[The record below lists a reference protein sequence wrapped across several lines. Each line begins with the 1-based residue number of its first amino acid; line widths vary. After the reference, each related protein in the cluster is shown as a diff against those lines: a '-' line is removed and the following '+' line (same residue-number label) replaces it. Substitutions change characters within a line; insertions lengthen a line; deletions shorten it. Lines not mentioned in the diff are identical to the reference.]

1 MALEY
6 YHEPLEKLPQ
16 HVVEEHRAIA
26 SLIEELEAAHWY
38 SERMV
43 VSQDPELR
51 SILEHNRDE
60 ELEHAAMLME
70 WMRRNMPKFNEQIQT
85 YLNTT
90 APITEIEEAE
100 EGDGSNGDGGAGTAI
115 AADLGIGSM
124 RKGG

>member
-6 YHEPLEKLPQ
+6 YHEPIEKLPQ
-16 HVVEEHRAIA
+16 HVIEEHRAIA

-38 SERMV
+38 SERMA

-60 ELEHAAMLME
+60 ELEHATMLIE
-70 WMRRNMPKFNEQIQT
+70 WMRRSMPQFNEQIRT

-90 APITEIEEAE
+90 APIAQIEEAV
-100 EGDGSNGDGGAGTAI
+100 EGDGSEEGGGEDLSTT
-115 AADLGIGSM
+115 DLGIGSM
-124 RKGG
+124 RKGD